1 MCEQVHPLRLLTSA
15 LAWLALMARIIA
27 HMLLAALLCVTSLAQ
42 AKVSSPIE
50 LAIATF
56 APTVD
61 GDLAEWKSLKKLRFG
76 RDQVFRGAGSW
87 RGNKDLSASF
97 LVSWDNNRLYLAGT
111 ILDDQIVGDEV
122 VTPDQIDCL
131 ELHIGSSTLDPGSR
145 AERSVLRLF
154 PLRAHRPWVWGGS
167 EQGVAEDSLQPI
179 TQLAGIEVF
188 GRRLNAGSY
197 VFEAAIPFH
206 HFPNLKPGTQTL
218 GFDLVLRDFD
228 AGSGA
233 EATAMSWSKTDPFDG
248 PRAGVLS
255 LGAPGL
261 MAPVS
266 VPAPLLSSELLV
278 DLPYLLVPLLS
289 LVALIL
295 LLRGWARIRGRVR
308 WLRTALVV
316 FGVAAFLIGLWLPTL
331 MTSFRAEEQRER
343 LQAGLASLQGAMPL
357 LEAGSLGSY
366 RGASRDRA
374 VVDLV
379 SGRPVERQRYAQYRS
394 LVEIAP
400 DQFGPPVRSF
410 DDLPVRC
417 YWLPLPSERAASFQF
432 DPPLRGRKLNLV
444 LGRPYAPS
452 IALIDPRPVTILDV
466 EIDID
471 GEKQHKVIDLDLP
484 FDDATSLGRDFWEA
498 RVVPIDLGEEVRT
511 LAELRSL
518 TIGCTG
524 NPDMR
529 LVGISLEGEQQG
541 SIEPLSLGEPSRDGV
556 LTDLRGPYPLDAGI
570 ELAPSAVAK
579 VTIPEGQDSP
589 EDLWLFYRASYPGL
603 PTANPGAPVAEV
615 VLHFADGRQK
625 QSIIF
630 EHQVSMFYELA
641 VHNTRD
647 DPPPESQASFAMTWV
662 DESQERHINLGYPVK
677 ELPQDT
683 ALQAIEFRNLA
694 DYRVRFRSVVFV
706 KEAAIAPQD
715 PPDSPLVREGNFR
728 RLPAQPELEDVVI
741 SIYRTGELSESTL
754 TLAERQD
761 VLTLPRAV
769 GSAEVTET
777 VSLLPTGGRRLSM
790 FAPLG
795 GDGWDGAVL
804 AVSWTDEMWA
814 ASGQFANRLG
824 LLLCLLSMPF
834 LLVLLSE
841 LLAVVT
847 NLRFRLMTV
856 MSVASL
862 APLGL
867 LSLVLVQ
874 VLESGHTT
882 EVEDD
887 TSSTVKSAMLQ
898 LEDEKSGVKES
909 AQQWLRDLATL
920 ANEKLVEG
928 EAPIPVETVDAV
940 AEELDGLLA
949 GQLPPEWRGGFLR
962 LEWQPPN
969 ASLDPVVLVAGDD
982 RMHQAEAP
990 ARLEP
995 GLFMQWGRL
1004 MLGVRAEQAVSGGTL
1019 SLTAGRPLNGSV
1031 LRALAPGHDL
1041 LLTDVRGYPLAAT
1054 EGRDSA
1060 ERLLQQAYD
1069 PSTMLAREAAL
1080 VTGDET
1086 RQPVILRESA
1096 AMGDYVIGA
1105 EVLRDLQ
1112 ETPRGLLVVATP
1124 DERATLDLA
1133 IGRIPVRA
1141 FFWLVAGSLIVLA
1154 AFLSFVVSGR
1164 ISRPIERL
1172 EKGALA
1178 LSRGVFETRVPAD
1191 EGGQVGQLT
1200 RAFNQMA
1207 VDLHSRMQDL
1217 QALNRTMADLAAEH
1231 DEGTAIEVLRRF
1243 CANQTGADA
1252 VVTTM
1257 LDDSGTALVLHA
1269 GGEAVGE
1276 RIGLNGWSILS
1287 LAGPFCCRS
1296 RQGRLPAPW
1305 GEALPQCGALL
1316 GLPIVFA
1323 GQTRGVVLLGFDLDE
1338 PSPVDLELLTT
1349 VVAQAA
1355 SACERSQLQRLAVQD
1370 PVTGAFAPDYFR
1382 RRVVDQVSQAQY
1394 LEQPFSLL
1402 AFRVSERNRSAHRLQ
1417 QFVHLL
1423 RECLPDAAVVG
1434 HGGRGRFYVGLPQS
1448 DRQDAEVMRQDVT
1461 AAWRAKGRQDGI
1473 EAGGATFGS
1482 ALSVFPG
1489 EAASAEFLFDA
1500 VRTQLESDPV
1510 REAVE
1515 AESDVS
1521 LLQAGVTAVS
1531 AAMRPVYSTL
1541 RRVAPTDLPIL
1552 LEGETGVGK
1561 EVLTNLVHRWSR
1573 RSKGPLIKV
1582 HCAALSETL
1591 LASELFGH
1599 ERGAFTGADRRKT
1612 GRFEQA
1618 DGGTLFLDEVGELPH
1633 DVQVALLRALQ
1644 EGEIDRVGGTES
1656 VKVDVRVIAATNRDM
1671 QQMVKDGRFR
1681 EDLYYRLQGMVVV
1694 VPPLRERREELLGL
1708 VQLFVREIVLTGH
1721 APERELSTDA
1731 MDELYGQ
1738 EWPGN
1743 IRQLRTTIFRALL
1756 LARGAVV
1763 RQHDVRS
1770 ALAGGSTLALPES
1783 SVAVVDEAPG
1793 AASDAVVAKR
1803 DAPLT
1808 PGRDRSLGRGVDS
1821 GGIGGE
1827 SSRDAVSRVSGRE
1840 RRLPVPDPVASE
1852 PIVYLVRPDSEL
1864 EAGPIADSVTGPILT
1879 PKSRVIGLPDSE
1891 VASGK
1896 SADVPL
1902 TPRLLQ
1908 LLSLIQERGRIT
1920 TQDHMTSSGVSHRTA
1935 LRDLQALVQ
1944 HGVVERVG
1952 ARRGAFY
1959 RSSGTAANSIE
1970 PDSTTDH

>member
-1 MCEQVHPLRLLTSA
+1 MARLLAFLLCSA
-15 LAWLALMARIIA
+15 LLG
-27 HMLLAALLCVTSLAQ
+27 VTSLAQ
-42 AKVSSPIE
+42 VVGQPSAE
-50 LAIATF
+50 LAIRALT
-56 APTVD
+56 PTID
-61 GDLAEWKSLKKLRFG
+61 GDLSEWKSFKKIAFG

-87 RGNKDLSASF
+87 RGNKDLSAKF

-111 ILDDQIVGDEV
+111 IFDDQIIGDEV
-122 VTPDQIDCL
+122 VAQDRIDCL
-131 ELHIGSSTLDPGSR
+131 ELHLGSSTRDPASR

-154 PLRAHRPWVWGGS
+154 PLLAHRPWVWGG
-167 EQGVAEDSLQPI
+167 GTDRRVATDSLQPI
-179 TQLAGIEVF
+179 TQLAGIKVV
-188 GRRLNAGSY
+188 GKRLDASSY

-206 HFPNLKPGTQTL
+206 HFPNLKPGTQTV

-248 PRAGVLS
+248 PRAGVLI

-261 MAPVS
+261 LAPVEI
-266 VPAPLLSSELLV
+266 PEPLLSGELLV
-278 DLPYLLVPLLS
+278 DLPYLLVPLLA
-289 LVALIL
+289 LVALVM

-316 FGVAAFLIGLWLPTL
+316 FGVAAFLVGLWLPAL
-331 MTSFRAEEQRER
+331 MTSLRADEQRSR
-343 LQAGLASLQGAMPL
+343 LQASLANMQAQLPKMSSLA
-357 LEAGSLGSY
+357 SY

-374 VVDLV
+374 VIDLV
-379 SGRPVERQRYAQYRS
+379 SGRRIERQRYSKYRS

-410 DDLPVRC
+410 DGLPVRC
-417 YWLPLPSERAASFQF
+417 YWLPLASERAASFQF

-444 LGRPYAPS
+444 LGRPFAPS
-452 IALIDPRPVTILDV
+452 VALMDPEAVASLNV
-466 EIDID
+466 EIDIG
-471 GEKQHKVIDLDLP
+471 GEKQQKVIALDLP
-484 FDDATSLGRDFWEA
+484 FDDATSLGREFWEA
-498 RVVPIDLGEEVRT
+498 RVVAIDLGKEART
-511 LAELRSL
+511 LAELWSL
-518 TIGCTG
+518 TIGCVG

-529 LVGISLEGEQQG
+529 LVGISLEGEQPG

-556 LTDLRGPYPLDAGI
+556 LTDLRGPYPQDAGI
-570 ELAPSAVAK
+570 ELASSAVAK
-579 VTIPEGQDSP
+579 VVIPEGQESP
-589 EDLWLFYRASYPGL
+589 EQLWLFYRAVYPGL
-603 PTANPGAPVAEV
+603 PTKGPGARVAEV

-625 QSIIF
+625 QTIVL

-641 VHNTRD
+641 VHNTRN
-647 DPPPESQASFAMTWV
+647 DPPAGAQASIALTWV
-662 DESQERHINLGYPVK
+662 DESQERHVNLGYPVRD
-677 ELPQDT
+677 LPTDT

-694 DYRVRFRSVVFV
+694 DYRIRFRSVVFV
-706 KEAAIAPQD
+706 NEQAIAPQD
-715 PPDSPLVREGNFR
+715 PPDSPLVKEGNFSR
-728 RLPAQPELEDVVI
+728 MKPEALQELQDVVI

-754 TLAERQD
+754 ALDERQD

-769 GSAEVTET
+769 GSAELTET
-777 VSLLPTGGRRLSM
+777 DSLLVTGGRRLSV
-790 FAPLG
+790 FAPLR

-804 AVSWTDEMWA
+804 AVSRTDEGWA
-814 ASGQFANRLG
+814 DAVQFANRLG

-874 VLESGHTT
+874 VLESGHAAKM
-882 EVEDD
+882 EDG
-887 TSSTVKSAMLQ
+887 TRNTVGSAMQQ
-898 LEDEKSGVKES
+898 LGEQKSGVRVS

-920 ANEKLVEG
+920 ANERFAEP
-928 EAPIPVETVDAV
+928 EPAPSVATVSS
-940 AEELDGLLA
+940 ELQGLLS

-969 ASLDPVVLVAGDD
+969 AAADPVILVAGDE
-982 RMHQAEAP
+982 RMVQAEAP
-990 ARLEP
+990 ARLDP

-1004 MLGVRAEQAVSGGTL
+1004 MLGVRAEQVVRGGAFA
-1019 SLTAGRPLNGSV
+1019 LTAGRPLDGS
-1031 LRALAPGHDL
+1031 LLGALAPGRDL
-1041 LLTDVRGYPLAAT
+1041 LLTDVRGYPLAAS
-1054 EGRDSA
+1054 EGRESA

-1069 PSTMLAREAAL
+1069 PPTMAAREAAL

-1086 RQPVILRESA
+1086 RRPVILRESA
-1096 AMGDYVIGA
+1096 VIGDYVIGA

-1112 ETPRGLLVVATP
+1112 ETPRGLLVVAMP

-1141 FFWLVAGSLIVLA
+1141 FFLLVAGSLIVLA

-1172 EKGALA
+1172 EKGAIA
-1178 LSRGVFETRVPAD
+1178 LSHGEFETRVPAD
-1191 EGGQVGQLT
+1191 EGGQIGQLT

-1207 VDLHSRMQDL
+1207 VDLHGRMGDL
-1217 QALNRTMADLAAEH
+1217 QAINRTMADLAAEH

-1243 CANQTGADA
+1243 CANHTGADA

-1257 LDDSGTALVLHA
+1257 LDDSGSALVLHA

-1276 RIGLNGWSILS
+1276 RIELNGWSIVSLS
-1287 LAGPFCCRS
+1287 GPFCCRA
-1296 RQGRLPAPW
+1296 REGRLPAPW
-1305 GEALPQCGALL
+1305 GKALPQCGALL

-1323 GQTRGVVLLGFDLDE
+1323 GQARGVVLLGFDLDE

-1370 PVTGAFAPDYFR
+1370 PVTGVYALDYFR
-1382 RRVVDQVSQAQY
+1382 RRVVDEVSQAQY
-1394 LEQPFSLL
+1394 AGCAFSLM
-1402 AFRVSERNRSAHRLQ
+1402 AFRVSERNRSAGRLQ
-1417 QFVHLL
+1417 QFVQLL
-1423 RECLPDAAVVG
+1423 RSSLPDTAVIG
-1434 HGGRGRFYVGLPQS
+1434 HGGGGSFYVALPQL
-1448 DRQDAEVMRQDVT
+1448 DRQRAEVARQGV
-1461 AAWRAKGRQDGI
+1461 ASAWRAQGRRDGI
-1473 EAGGATFGS
+1473 EAGGS
-1482 ALSVFPG
+1482 AFASGLSVFPV

-1500 VRTQLESDPV
+1500 VRSELQSDPV
-1510 REAVE
+1510 RGAVE

-1573 RSKGPLIKV
+1573 RANGPLIKV

-1599 ERGAFTGADRRKT
+1599 ERGAFTGADRRKI

-1618 DGGTLFLDEVGELPH
+1618 DGGTLFLDEVGEIPP

-1644 EGEIDRVGGTES
+1644 EGEIDRVGGSES
-1656 VKVDVRVIAATNRDM
+1656 VQVDVRVIAATNRDM
-1671 QQMVKDGRFR
+1671 LQMVKDGRFR

-1694 VPPLRERREELLGL
+1694 VPPLRERREELSGL
-1708 VQLFVREIVLTGH
+1708 VRQFVKEIVVEGH

-1731 MDELYGQ
+1731 LDELYGM

-1743 IRQLRTTIFRALL
+1743 IRQLRTTVFRSLV
-1756 LARGAVV
+1756 LAQGSVV
-1763 RQHDVRS
+1763 QREDVRAAMS
-1770 ALAGGSTLALPES
+1770 GGAAMLPELPVRVAEPEDGLGRAGEGAALRQPEPSFGNADQPRQLALPP
-1783 SVAVVDEAPG
+1783 VAVPRPPAGSDSAGVVESAG
-1793 AASDAVVAKR
+1793 AA
-1803 DAPLT
+1803 
-1808 PGRDRSLGRGVDS
+1808 
-1821 GGIGGE
+1821 GGASAGG
-1827 SSRDAVSRVSGRE
+1827 ALSGRAE
-1840 RRLPVPDPVASE
+1840 NRTVIVP
-1852 PIVYLVRPDSEL
+1852 RPDVPGTGGLASPRSSDPRESAVRSE
-1864 EAGPIADSVTGPILT
+1864 
-1879 PKSRVIGLPDSE
+1879 
-1891 VASGK
+1891 
-1896 SADVPL
+1896 SAAQL
-1902 TPRLLQ
+1902 SPRLQQ
-1908 LLSLIQERGRIT
+1908 LLDLILERGRLT
-1920 TQDHMTSSGVSHRTA
+1920 TQDHMAHFLVSHRTA
-1935 LRDLQALVQ
+1935 LRDLQALVAS
-1944 HGVVERVG
+1944 GRVERVG
-1952 ARRGAFY
+1952 ARRGAYY
-1959 RSSGTAANSIE
+1959 RPSAAAAN
-1970 PDSTTDH
+1970 

>member
-1 MCEQVHPLRLLTSA
+1 
-15 LAWLALMARIIA
+15 MARNIA
-27 HMLLAALLCVTSLAQ
+27 HMLLAALLCVTSFAQ
-42 AKVSSPIE
+42 TQVEPPAKLV
-50 LAIATF
+50 IATF
-56 APTVD
+56 APTID
-61 GDLAEWKSLKKLRFG
+61 GDLAEWKSLDKLGFG
-76 RDQVFRGAGSW
+76 REQIFRGAGSW

-111 ILDDQIVGDEV
+111 IFDDQIVGDEV
-122 VTPDQIDCL
+122 VTPDQSDCL
-131 ELHIGSSTLDPGSR
+131 ELHIGSSTLDPTSR

-154 PLRAHRPWVWGGS
+154 PLRAHRPWVWGGG
-167 EQGVAEDSLQPI
+167 EQDVAEDSLQPI
-179 TQLAGIEVF
+179 TQLAGINVV
-188 GRRLNAGSY
+188 GRRLDAGSY

-206 HFPNLKPGTQTL
+206 HFPNLKPGTETL

-228 AGSGA
+228 AGSGT

-261 MAPVS
+261 MSPVA
-266 VPAPLLSSELLV
+266 VPVPLLSSELLA
-278 DLPYLLVPLLS
+278 DLPYLVVPLLS

-308 WLRTALVV
+308 WLRTVLVV
-316 FGVAAFLIGLWLPTL
+316 FGVAAFLIGLWLPAL
-331 MTSFRAEEQRER
+331 MTSYRAEEQRER
-343 LQAGLASLQGAMPL
+343 LQSGLESLQGMMPL

-452 IALIDPRPVTILDV
+452 VALIDPKSAAILHVD
-466 EIDID
+466 IDID

-524 NPDMR
+524 DPDMR
-529 LVGISLEGEQQG
+529 LVGISLEGEQKG

-556 LTDLRGPYPLDAGI
+556 LTDLRGPYPQDAGI
-570 ELAPSAVAK
+570 ELAPSAIAK
-579 VTIPEGQDSP
+579 VTIPEGQESP
-589 EDLWLFYRASYPGL
+589 EDLWLFYRAIYPGL
-603 PTANPGAPVAEV
+603 PTANPGARVAEV

-647 DPPPESQASFAMTWV
+647 DPPADSKASIAMTWG

-715 PPDSPLVREGNFR
+715 PPDSPLVRDGSFR

-754 TLAERQD
+754 TLNERQD

-777 VSLLPTGGRRLSM
+777 VSLLPAGGRRLSM
-790 FAPLG
+790 FAPLR

-841 LLAVVT
+841 LLAVVA

-898 LEDEKSGVKES
+898 LEEEKSGVKES

-920 ANEKLVEG
+920 ANENFIEG
-928 EAPIPVETVDAV
+928 EPPTPVATVAS
-940 AEELDGLLA
+940 ELDGLLS

-969 ASLDPVVLVAGDD
+969 AAVAPVVLVAGDE

-990 ARLEP
+990 ARLDP

-1004 MLGVRAEQAVSGGTL
+1004 MLGVRAEQTVRGGTL

-1031 LRALAPGHDL
+1031 LGALAPGHDL
-1041 LLTDVRGYPLAAT
+1041 LLTDVRGYPLAAS
-1054 EGRDSA
+1054 EQRSSA
-1060 ERLLQQAYD
+1060 ERLLQQGYD
-1069 PSTMLAREAAL
+1069 PATMLAREAAL

-1112 ETPRGLLVVATP
+1112 DTPRGLLVVATP

-1231 DEGTAIEVLRRF
+1231 DEGKAIEVLRRF

-1252 VVTTM
+1252 VVTAM

-1276 RIGLNGWSILS
+1276 RIDLNGWSVVSLS
-1287 LAGPFCCRS
+1287 GPFCCRAK
-1296 RQGRLPAPW
+1296 QGRLPAPW

-1323 GQTRGVVLLGFDLDE
+1323 GQARGVVLLGFDLDE

-1394 LEQPFSLL
+1394 LEQSFSLL
-1402 AFRVSERNRSAHRLQ
+1402 AFRVSERNRSARRLQ

-1423 RECLPDAAVVG
+1423 RECLPSAAVVG

-1448 DRQDAEVMRQDVT
+1448 DRQESEVLRQDVT

-1473 EAGGATFGS
+1473 EAGGTTFGS
-1482 ALSVFPG
+1482 ALSVFPKEG
-1489 EAASAEFLFDA
+1489 ASAEFLFDA
-1500 VRTQLESDPV
+1500 IRAQLESDPI

-1573 RSKGPLIKV
+1573 RTKGPLIKV
-1582 HCAALSETL
+1582 HCAALSESL

-1599 ERGAFTGADRRKT
+1599 ERGAFTGADRRKS

-1618 DGGTLFLDEVGELPH
+1618 HGGTLFLDEVGEIPH

-1671 QQMVKDGRFR
+1671 LQMVKAGRFR

-1708 VQLFVREIVLTGH
+1708 VQQFVHEIVADGH
-1721 APERELSTDA
+1721 APARELSTDA
-1731 MDELYGQ
+1731 MDELFGQ

-1743 IRQLRTTIFRALL
+1743 IRQLRTTIFRALV

-1763 RQHDVRS
+1763 RLHDVRL
-1770 ALAGGSTLALPES
+1770 ALAGGS
-1783 SVAVVDEAPG
+1783 SVAVPGLPKVVVDEAPD
-1793 AASDAVVAKR
+1793 AQSDVLRTDALPAESALASAPIGDDPLVAR
-1803 DAPLT
+1803 GGQAIS
-1808 PGRDRSLGRGVDS
+1808 GRGLGHDRSASHGVGSVEGDGEPGRGV
-1821 GGIGGE
+1821 GPRV
-1827 SSRDAVSRVSGRE
+1827 SSREVSASGSSSAAAE
-1840 RRLPVPDPVASE
+1840 PVVE
-1852 PIVYLVRPDSEL
+1852 LVRPDAKA
-1864 EAGPIADSVTGPILT
+1864 EAGPILT
-1879 PKSRVIGLPDSE
+1879 PKSKEIDPPDSPA
-1891 VASGK
+1891 ASGK
-1896 SADVPL
+1896 DPAVPL
-1902 TPRLLQ
+1902 PPRLLQ
-1908 LLSLIQERGRIT
+1908 LRSLIQERGRLT

-1944 HGVVERVG
+1944 YGVVERVG

-1959 RSSGTAANSIE
+1959 RPFGASANSVA
-1970 PDSTTDH
+1970 PDSTHG